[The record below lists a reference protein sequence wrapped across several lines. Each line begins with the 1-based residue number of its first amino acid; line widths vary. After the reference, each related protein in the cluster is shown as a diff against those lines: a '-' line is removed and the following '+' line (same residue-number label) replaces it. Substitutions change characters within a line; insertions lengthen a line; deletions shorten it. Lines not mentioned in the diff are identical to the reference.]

1 MKKEKL
7 MEKIGERTAAFLEE
21 AKAIRWFEN
30 SGKPNEKYNM
40 VFSLYDANDEWGKQ
54 YYDVWDP
61 RVCDLEDIAMEKI
74 GDDAIDDAFE
84 TVSTTIGDTVWEKF
98 GEYID
103 RQHLDDELAVCD
115 ELFDRIKR
123 DMAWACVEKILDMP
137 GFFTMLTEIY
147 KEGYIPCSWDGEYP
161 SGRAVVL

>member
-7 MEKIGERTAAFLEE
+7 MEKIG
-21 AKAIRWFEN
+21 
-30 SGKPNEKYNM
+30 
-40 VFSLYDANDEWGKQ
+40 
-54 YYDVWDP
+54 
-61 RVCDLEDIAMEKI
+61 
-74 GDDAIDDAFE
+74 DDSIDDAFE

-147 KEGYIPCSWDGEYP
+147 KEGYFPCSWDGEYP